1 MLSPIFVLSERSGAI
16 AAELSEIRDRG
27 YITIAVKDNRAPLS
41 FLDGTGKYSG
51 YEIDIA
57 RRLAKELL
65 GDENAVRFLPVR
77 NVERIN
83 AVIASRADIAIAAIT
98 LTEPRRR
105 IIDFSNPY
113 YLDGTAFI
121 TRQPSVTRLQDL
133 RLSRIALLDRSSSVP
148 HVRYILPGARL
159 IGVSSYAEGR
169 RLLATG
175 EADAFAGDASVLT
188 GWLQREQSDSGYRVL
203 PNLLSADPLAIAIPK
218 GVQYDELRTEI
229 NAAIRRW
236 YQEGWLQERADFWGL
251 PAGASQFVNLS
262 PANSSPANQ
271 SPINR
276 DASEQEEPIPNDNA
290 QPERTP
296 RDDNDLPALE
306 NQG

>member
-1 MLSPIFVLSERSGAI
+1 MLSPFVLSVGLAMLGSSSAI

-41 FLDGTGKYSG
+41 SLDESGNFTG

-65 GDENAVRFLPVR
+65 GDETAVQFVPVR

-83 AVIASRADIAIAAIT
+83 AVIADEVDIAIAAIT

-105 IIDFSNPY
+105 IVDFSNPY

-121 TRQPSVTRLQDL
+121 TRSPEITRLEDL
-133 RLSRIALLDRSSSVP
+133 RLGIIAVLNRSSSVP
-148 HVRYILPGARL
+148 HVRFILPGARL
-159 IGVSSYAEGR
+159 VGVNSYAAGQT
-169 RLLATG
+169 LVASG
-175 EADAFAGDASVLT
+175 EVDAFAGDASVLT
-188 GWLQREQSDSGYRVL
+188 GWLQDDQLPSAEYRML

-218 GVQYDELRTEI
+218 GVQHEELKEQI

-236 YQEGWLQERADFWGL
+236 YREGWLQERAEFWGL
-251 PAGASQFVNLS
+251 PSGISQFVNLS
-262 PANSSPANQ
+262 PTSDES
-271 SPINR
+271 R
-276 DASEQEEPIPNDNA
+276 
-290 QPERTP
+290 
-296 RDDNDLPALE
+296 
-306 NQG
+306 